1 MNTNN
6 NDMSHHVLISKNGR
20 LCNAIYWK
28 RAIECMHVFTKV
40 AFKIIYNKIF
50 EIIVTSTIN
59 SSEASQGHILNVI
72 LSQWVT
78 VTHYCDTLF
87 RNVCRNYVGNII
99 SRFYSNSEANA
110 SELL

>member
-1 MNTNN
+1 MA
-6 NDMSHHVLISKNGR
+6 DFVMRYIGKER
-20 LCNAIYWK
+20 LNV
-28 RAIECMHVFTKV
+28 CMCLQKSRL
-40 AFKIIYNKIF
+40 KLYNKIF

-78 VTHYCDTLF
+78 VTHYCDTLL